1 MIFVDTGAW
10 YAVATPGDPD
20 HLQAKTFLS
29 QSIEPLV
36 TTDYIVDELLTLFAA
51 RGQKTRA
58 IEWKN
63 NALDGGTNL
72 IKVSESDFEA
82 ALDIY
87 EKYQDKA
94 WSFTDCTSYVLMKR
108 LAIEKAFSFD
118 HHFRQFG
125 FVTILP

>member
-20 HLQAKTFLS
+20 HLQARAFLS

-51 RGQKTRA
+51 RGQKARA

-63 NALDGGTNL
+63 DALNGGTNL
-72 IKVSESDFEA
+72 VKVSESDFEM

-87 EKYQDKA
+87 EKFRDKA
-94 WSFTDCTSYVLMKR
+94 LELYR
-108 LAIEKAFSFD
+108 LFKLCRDEPAC
-118 HHFRQFG
+118 H
-125 FVTILP
+125 